1 MTEVDFKEKCRI
13 YYMVKGDLT
22 RTHRSQIE
30 GSYESFFK
38 RLWGNEE
45 SYLYEK
51 GFEENFK
58 DFIERESSGRPPRVY

>member
-22 RTHRSQIE
+22 RTHRAQIE
-30 GSYESFFK
+30 GAYDSFFN

-45 SYLYEK
+45 SYLYEE
-51 GFEENFK
+51 GFEDNYE
-58 DFIERESSGRPPRVY
+58 DFIEREKSGKPRRVY